1 MCLGYRIGVVRS
13 LEEQMEIEYVGE
25 LLSDEHLSVTPEV
38 LAKFHK
44 GQPLKITVEPLS
56 KHVPQKE
63 NGKNLMDAATQ
74 RFLAGLENAPRLG
87 RIKGNLS
94 REDMYED
101 MADDRF

>member
-1 MCLGYRIGVVRS
+1 MCLGYRLGVVRS

-25 LLSDEHLSVTPEV
+25 LLSDEHLSVTPE
-38 LAKFHK
+38 
-44 GQPLKITVEPLS
+44 
-56 KHVPQKE
+56 E

-87 RIKGNLS
+87 RIKGDLS